1 MSTVSE
7 IIHDALGHL
16 GVVSATETAE
26 AWQLEDA
33 VRRLNLMMTRWEG
46 SGISVG
52 WVNVD
57 NPDDPMPC
65 PPEAE
70 EAIGYNLALKLR
82 PKYGVE
88 IDPDVIEFARSGK
101 NALMADIS
109 TRDAAR
115 IVYDLPLGEAET
127 VGDFYT
133 DTV

>member
-16 GVVSATETAE
+16 GVVSATEAAE

-33 VRRLNLMMTRWEG
+33 MRRLNLMMTRWEA
-46 SGISVG
+46 SGIALG

-57 NPDDPMPC
+57 NPDDQMPC

-88 IDPDVIEFARSGK
+88 VDPDVVAFAQSGK
-101 NALMADIS
+101 SALMADINL
-109 TRDAAR
+109 RDAAR
-115 IVYDLPLGEAET
+115 IVYDLPCGEAER
-127 VGDFYT
+127 VGDFYS

>member
-1 MSTVSE
+1 MSTVGE
-7 IIHDALGHL
+7 VCHDALGHL
-16 GVVSATETAE
+16 GVVSATEAAE

-33 VRRLNLMMTRWEG
+33 MRRLNLMMTRWEA
-46 SGISVG
+46 SGLSVG

-65 PPEAE
+65 PPEVE
-70 EAIGYNLALKLR
+70 ETVGYNLALKLR

-88 IDPDVIEFARSGK
+88 IDPDVVAFAQSGK
-101 NALMADIS
+101 AALQADII

-115 IVYDLPLGEAET
+115 IVYDLPRGDAER

-133 DTV
+133 DAV